1 MRKQTKHYIYFS
13 IFILFVF
20 GCFWVLFNYSLA
32 GSDTSFIF
40 QIVVASLTTILL
52 VAVTFI
58 INALREESQR
68 REENRIKIFE
78 KKIQF
83 YNETLDK
90 IESIY
95 LSGGL
100 DDSSNQDLIFVLA
113 KAMLI
118 ASKDATDSLVKL
130 CSSMQEKGSNSEV
143 NEHLNN
149 FIKEARKDLDLVD
162 SISHG
167 TADNFDQIL
176 VRLREIFKKETNK
189 LRFRSDDQK
198 RDIIK
203 EYNNLKKDKI
213 KWLKARRLYPSQ
225 IADWKSKL
233 GD

>member
-1 MRKQTKHYIYFS
+1 MKKQTKHYVYFS
-13 IFILFVF
+13 TFILFVF
-20 GCFWVLFNYSLA
+20 GCFWVLFNYSLV

-58 INALREESQR
+58 INTLREESQR

-90 IESIY
+90 IEGIY

-130 CSSMQEKGSNSEV
+130 CSSMQEKGSNAKV

-149 FIKEARKDLDLVD
+149 FIKEARKDLDFVD

-167 TADNFDQIL
+167 TSDNFDQIL
-176 VRLREIFKKETNK
+176 VRLRDIFKKETNK
-189 LRFRSDDQK
+189 LRFRSDDEK
-198 RDIIK
+198 KDIIK

-213 KWLKARRLYPSQ
+213 KWLTARRLYASQ